1 MPAALF
7 LLRTSHAFSSF
18 QGAKLTPYSHPINLL
33 YEKAVVDY
41 LPIFADLK
49 QRPVLV
55 VGGGE
60 VAARK
65 VDLLLRAGAEVRI
78 VAQTLSTELEHQHLQ
93 GRVNW
98 LGQHFVPQQLDDVFL
113 VIAATDDSALNA
125 EVYAEADKRRVL
137 ANVVDDQPR
146 CSFIFPSIIDRSPLV
161 VAVSSS
167 GQAPVLARM
176 LREKL
181 EALLPASLGQMA
193 ELAGG
198 WRGKVKQRL
207 VAIGARR
214 RFWEKAFNGR
224 FATLVAN
231 GQTEQAQQ
239 QLEQDLTAF
248 AQGNEGTQGEI
259 ALVGAGPGDVGL
271 LTLRGLQV
279 MQQADVVLYDHLV
292 SEETLDLV
300 RRDAERICVGKRAG
314 AHSVIQEETNRL
326 LVELAQQGKRV
337 VRLKGGD
344 PFIFGR
350 GGEELQVAA
359 AAGIPFQVVPGVTAA
374 AGATAYAGIPLTH
387 RDHAQSVTFITGH
400 CRDDE
405 DGLDWAALARARQTL
420 AIYMGTMKAADI
432 SRNLIAHGRDA
443 DTPVAVISRG
453 TRADQQV
460 QTGTLQ
466 QLEQLTRQA
475 PLPALLVIGEVVE
488 LHHQIAWFGHQSQ
501 TAVAARPA
509 VVNLA

>member
-1 MPAALF
+1 M
-7 LLRTSHAFSSF
+7 
-18 QGAKLTPYSHPINLL
+18 
-33 YEKAVVDY
+33 DY

-55 VGGGE
+55 VGGGD

-65 VDLLLRAGAEVRI
+65 VSLLQRAGAEIRI
-78 VAQTLSTELEHQHLQ
+78 VAQSLSPELEQQRQQ
-93 GRVNW
+93 GRVLW
-98 LGQHFVPQQLDDVFL
+98 LGKTFDPQQLDDVFL
-113 VIAATDDSALNA
+113 AIAATDDNALNA
-125 EVYAEADKRRVL
+125 AVFAEADKRRVL

-167 GQAPVLARM
+167 GQAPVLARL

-193 ELAGG
+193 QLAGR
-198 WRGKVKQRL
+198 WRGQVKQRL
-207 VAIGARR
+207 ASIGERR
-214 RFWEKAFNGR
+214 RFWENTFGGR

-231 GQTEQAQQ
+231 GQTAQAER
-239 QLEQDLTAF
+239 QLEQDLHRF
-248 AQGNEGTQGEI
+248 AAGDEGAQGEI

-292 SEETLDLV
+292 SGEILDLV

-400 CRDDE
+400 CRPDG
-405 DGLDWAALARARQTL
+405 DGLDWADLARARQTL

-432 SRNLIAHGRDA
+432 SQRLIAHGRDA
-443 DTPVAVISRG
+443 ATPVAVISRG

-460 QTGTLQ
+460 QIGT
-466 QLEQLTRQA
+466 LEQLEYLAQRA

-501 TAVAARPA
+501 TEGAARPA

>member
-1 MPAALF
+1 M
-7 LLRTSHAFSSF
+7 
-18 QGAKLTPYSHPINLL
+18 
-33 YEKAVVDY
+33 DY

-60 VAARK
+60 VATRK
-65 VDLLLRAGAEVRI
+65 VDLLQRSGAEIRI
-78 VAQTLSTELEHQHLQ
+78 VAQSLLPELEQQWQQ
-93 GRVNW
+93 GRLIW
-98 LGQHFVPQQLDDVFL
+98 LGTTFEPCQLDEVFL
-113 VIAATDDSALNA
+113 VIAATDDGALNA
-125 EVYAEADKRRVL
+125 KVFAAADKRRVL

-181 EALLPASLGQMA
+181 EVLLPASLGQMA
-193 ELAGG
+193 EVAGR
-198 WRGKVKQRL
+198 WRGRVKQRL
-207 VAIGARR
+207 TSISERR
-214 RFWEKAFNGR
+214 RFWEKTFGGR
-224 FATLVAN
+224 FSTQVAN
-231 GQTEQAQQ
+231 GQSAQAEQ
-239 QLEQDLTAF
+239 QLEQDLHRF
-248 AQGNEGTQGEI
+248 AQSGESTQGEI

-271 LTLRGLQV
+271 LTLRGLQL

-292 SEETLDLV
+292 SDEILDLV

-314 AHSVIQEETNRL
+314 AHSVIQEEINRL
-326 LVELAQQGKRV
+326 LLALAQQGKRV

-359 AAGIPFQVVPGVTAA
+359 EAGIPFQVVPGITAA

-400 CRDDE
+400 CRPDS
-405 DGLDWAALARARQTL
+405 DGLDWADLARSRQTL
-420 AIYMGTMKAADI
+420 AIYMGAMKAAAI
-432 SRNLIAHGRDA
+432 SQCLMAHGRVA
-443 DTPVAVISRG
+443 ATPVAVISRG

-460 QTGTLQ
+460 HIGTLQ
-466 QLEQLTRQA
+466 QLEELAQRA
-475 PLPALLVIGEVVE
+475 ALPALLVIGEVVA
-488 LHHQIAWFGHQSQ
+488 LHHQIAWFGQQ
-501 TAVAARPA
+501 PQAAGTSRPA

>member
-1 MPAALF
+1 M
-7 LLRTSHAFSSF
+7 
-18 QGAKLTPYSHPINLL
+18 
-33 YEKAVVDY
+33 DY

-65 VDLLLRAGAEVRI
+65 VDLLLRAGAEIRI
-78 VAQTLSTELEHQHLQ
+78 VAQSLSPILEHLHQQ
-93 GRVNW
+93 GQVHW
-98 LGQHFVPQQLDDVFL
+98 LGQAFAAQQLDEVFL

-125 EVYAEADKRRVL
+125 EVFAEADKRRVL

-181 EALLPASLGQMA
+181 EALLPARLGQMA
-193 ELAGG
+193 EVAGR
-198 WRGKVKQRL
+198 WRGQVKQRL
-207 VAIGARR
+207 NAMGERR
-214 RFWEKAFNGR
+214 RFWEKAFGGR

-231 GQTEQAQQ
+231 GQTAEAER
-239 QLEQDLTAF
+239 QLEQDLQQF
-248 AQGNEGTQGEI
+248 AQGSEGTQGEI
-259 ALVGAGPGDVGL
+259 SLVGAGPGDVGL

-292 SEETLDLV
+292 SDEILDLV

-314 AHSVIQEETNRL
+314 AHLVIQEETNRL

-400 CRDDE
+400 CRPDG
-405 DGLDWAALARARQTL
+405 DGLDWADLARARQTL

-432 SRNLIAHGRDA
+432 SQRLIAHGRA
-443 DTPVAVISRG
+443 ATTPVAVISRG
-453 TRADQQV
+453 TRADQLV
-460 QTGTLQ
+460 QTGTLE
-466 QLEQLTRQA
+466 QLEQLAQQA

-488 LHHQIAWFGHQSQ
+488 LHHQIAWFGHQPQ
-501 TAVAARPA
+501 TEGVSRPA

>member
-1 MPAALF
+1 
-7 LLRTSHAFSSF
+7 
-18 QGAKLTPYSHPINLL
+18 
-33 YEKAVVDY
+33 VDY

-55 VGGGE
+55 VGGGD

-65 VDLLLRAGAEVRI
+65 VDLLQRAGAEIRI
-78 VAQTLSTELEHQHLQ
+78 VAQSLSPELEQQRQQ
-93 GRVNW
+93 GQLLW
-98 LGQHFVPQQLDDVFL
+98 LGKTFDPQQLDDVFL
-113 VIAATDDSALNA
+113 AIAATDDNALNA
-125 EVYAEADKRRVL
+125 AVFAEADKRRVL

-167 GQAPVLARM
+167 GQAPVLARL

-193 ELAGG
+193 QVAGR
-198 WRGKVKQRL
+198 WRGQVKQRL
-207 VAIGARR
+207 ASIGERR
-214 RFWEKAFNGR
+214 SFWEKTFGGR

-231 GQTEQAQQ
+231 GQTAQAER
-239 QLEQDLTAF
+239 QLEQDLQSF
-248 AQGNEGTQGEI
+248 AAGDEGAQGEI

-292 SEETLDLV
+292 SGEILDLV

-400 CRDDE
+400 CRPDG
-405 DGLDWAALARARQTL
+405 DGLDWADLARARQTL

-432 SRNLIAHGRDA
+432 SQRLIAHGRA
-443 DTPVAVISRG
+443 AETPVAVISRG

-460 QTGTLQ
+460 QIGTLD
-466 QLEQLTRQA
+466 QLEHLAQRA

-501 TAVAARPA
+501 TEGAARPA

>member
-1 MPAALF
+1 M
-7 LLRTSHAFSSF
+7 
-18 QGAKLTPYSHPINLL
+18 L

-55 VGGGE
+55 VGGGD

-65 VDLLLRAGAEVRI
+65 VSLLQRAGAEIRI
-78 VAQTLSTELEHQHLQ
+78 VAQSLSPELEQQRQQ
-93 GRVNW
+93 GRVLW
-98 LGQHFVPQQLDDVFL
+98 LGKTFDPQQLDDVFL
-113 VIAATDDSALNA
+113 AIAATDDNALNA
-125 EVYAEADKRRVL
+125 AVFAEADKRRVL

-167 GQAPVLARM
+167 GQAPVLARL

-181 EALLPASLGQMA
+181 EALLPASLGLMA
-193 ELAGG
+193 QVAGR
-198 WRGKVKQRL
+198 WRGQVKQRL
-207 VAIGARR
+207 ASIGERR
-214 RFWEKAFNGR
+214 RFWENTFGGR

-231 GQTEQAQQ
+231 GQTAQAER
-239 QLEQDLTAF
+239 QLEQDLHRF
-248 AQGNEGTQGEI
+248 AAGDEGTQGEI

-292 SEETLDLV
+292 SGEILDLV

-400 CRDDE
+400 CRPDG
-405 DGLDWAALARARQTL
+405 DGLDWADLARARQTL

-432 SRNLIAHGRDA
+432 SQRLIAHGRDA
-443 DTPVAVISRG
+443 ATPVAVISRG

-460 QTGTLQ
+460 QIGT
-466 QLEQLTRQA
+466 LEQLEYLAQRA

-501 TAVAARPA
+501 TEGAARPA

>member
-1 MPAALF
+1 M
-7 LLRTSHAFSSF
+7 
-18 QGAKLTPYSHPINLL
+18 
-33 YEKAVVDY
+33 DY

-55 VGGGE
+55 VGGGD

-65 VDLLLRAGAEVRI
+65 VSLLQRVGAEIRI
-78 VAQTLSTELEHQHLQ
+78 VAQSLSPELEQQRQQ
-93 GRVNW
+93 GRVLW
-98 LGQHFVPQQLDDVFL
+98 LGKTFDPQQLDDVFL
-113 VIAATDDSALNA
+113 AIAATDDNALNA
-125 EVYAEADKRRVL
+125 AVFAEADKRRVL

-167 GQAPVLARM
+167 GQAPVLARL

-181 EALLPASLGQMA
+181 EALLPASLGLMA
-193 ELAGG
+193 QVAGR
-198 WRGKVKQRL
+198 WRGQVKQRL
-207 VAIGARR
+207 ASIGERR
-214 RFWEKAFNGR
+214 RFWENTFGGR

-231 GQTEQAQQ
+231 GQTAQAER
-239 QLEQDLTAF
+239 QLEQDLHRF
-248 AQGNEGTQGEI
+248 ATGEEGAQGEI

-292 SEETLDLV
+292 SGEILDLV

-400 CRDDE
+400 CRPDG
-405 DGLDWAALARARQTL
+405 DGLDWADLARARQTL

-432 SRNLIAHGRDA
+432 SQRLIAHGRDA
-443 DTPVAVISRG
+443 STPVAVISRG

-460 QTGTLQ
+460 QIGT
-466 QLEQLTRQA
+466 LEQLEYLAQRA

-501 TAVAARPA
+501 TEGAARPA

>member
-1 MPAALF
+1 M
-7 LLRTSHAFSSF
+7 
-18 QGAKLTPYSHPINLL
+18 
-33 YEKAVVDY
+33 DY

-55 VGGGE
+55 VGGGD

-65 VDLLLRAGAEVRI
+65 VSLLQRVGAEIRI
-78 VAQTLSTELEHQHLQ
+78 VAQSLSPELEQQRQQ
-93 GRVNW
+93 GRVLW
-98 LGQHFVPQQLDDVFL
+98 LGKTFDPQQLDDVFL
-113 VIAATDDSALNA
+113 AIAATDDNALNA
-125 EVYAEADKRRVL
+125 AVFAEADKRRVL

-167 GQAPVLARM
+167 GQAPVLARL

-193 ELAGG
+193 QVAGR
-198 WRGKVKQRL
+198 WRGQVKQRL
-207 VAIGARR
+207 ASIGERR
-214 RFWEKAFNGR
+214 RFWENTFGGR

-231 GQTEQAQQ
+231 GQTAQAER
-239 QLEQDLTAF
+239 QLEQDLHRF
-248 AQGNEGTQGEI
+248 AAGDEGTQGEI

-292 SEETLDLV
+292 SGEILDLV

-400 CRDDE
+400 CRPDG
-405 DGLDWAALARARQTL
+405 DGLDWADLARARQTL

-432 SRNLIAHGRDA
+432 SQRLIAHGRDA
-443 DTPVAVISRG
+443 ATPVAVISRG

-460 QTGTLQ
+460 QIGT
-466 QLEQLTRQA
+466 LEQLEYLAQRA

-501 TAVAARPA
+501 TEGAARPA

>member
-1 MPAALF
+1 M
-7 LLRTSHAFSSF
+7 
-18 QGAKLTPYSHPINLL
+18 
-33 YEKAVVDY
+33 DY

-55 VGGGE
+55 VGGGD

-65 VDLLLRAGAEVRI
+65 VSLLQRAGAEIRI
-78 VAQTLSTELEHQHLQ
+78 VAQSLSPELEQQRQQ
-93 GRVNW
+93 GRVLW
-98 LGQHFVPQQLDDVFL
+98 LGKTFDPQQLDDVFL
-113 VIAATDDSALNA
+113 AIAATDDNALNA
-125 EVYAEADKRRVL
+125 AVFAEADKRRVL

-167 GQAPVLARM
+167 GQAPVLARL

-193 ELAGG
+193 QVAGR
-198 WRGKVKQRL
+198 WRGQVKQRL
-207 VAIGARR
+207 ASIGERR
-214 RFWEKAFNGR
+214 RFWENTFGGR

-231 GQTEQAQQ
+231 GQTAQAER
-239 QLEQDLTAF
+239 QLEQDLHRF
-248 AQGNEGTQGEI
+248 AAGDEGAQGEI

-292 SEETLDLV
+292 SGEILDLV

-400 CRDDE
+400 CRPDG
-405 DGLDWAALARARQTL
+405 DGLDWADLARARQTL

-432 SRNLIAHGRDA
+432 SQRLIAHGRDA
-443 DTPVAVISRG
+443 ATPVAVISRG

-460 QTGTLQ
+460 QIGT
-466 QLEQLTRQA
+466 LEQLEYLAQRA
-475 PLPALLVIGEVVE
+475 PLPALLVVGEVVE

-501 TAVAARPA
+501 TEGAARPA

>member
-1 MPAALF
+1 M
-7 LLRTSHAFSSF
+7 
-18 QGAKLTPYSHPINLL
+18 
-33 YEKAVVDY
+33 DY

-55 VGGGE
+55 VGGGD

-65 VDLLLRAGAEVRI
+65 VSLLQRAGAEIRI
-78 VAQTLSTELEHQHLQ
+78 VAQSLSPELEQQRQQ
-93 GRVNW
+93 GQLLW
-98 LGQHFVPQQLDDVFL
+98 LGKTFDPQQLDEVFL
-113 VIAATDDSALNA
+113 AIAATDDNALNA
-125 EVYAEADKRRVL
+125 AVFAEADKRRVL

-167 GQAPVLARM
+167 GQAPVLARL

-193 ELAGG
+193 QVAGR
-198 WRGKVKQRL
+198 WRGQAKQRL
-207 VAIGARR
+207 ASIGERR
-214 RFWEKAFNGR
+214 RFWEKAFGGR

-231 GQTEQAQQ
+231 GQTAQAER
-239 QLEQDLTAF
+239 QLEQDLQSF
-248 AQGNEGTQGEI
+248 AAGDEGAQGEI

-292 SEETLDLV
+292 SGEILDLV

-400 CRDDE
+400 CRPDG
-405 DGLDWAALARARQTL
+405 DGLDWADLARARQTL

-432 SRNLIAHGRDA
+432 SQRLIAHGRDA
-443 DTPVAVISRG
+443 ATPVAVISRG

-460 QTGTLQ
+460 QIGT
-466 QLEQLTRQA
+466 LEQLEYLAQRA

-501 TAVAARPA
+501 TEGAVRPA

>member
-1 MPAALF
+1 M
-7 LLRTSHAFSSF
+7 
-18 QGAKLTPYSHPINLL
+18 
-33 YEKAVVDY
+33 DY

-55 VGGGE
+55 VGGGD

-65 VDLLLRAGAEVRI
+65 VSLLQRAGAEIRI
-78 VAQTLSTELEHQHLQ
+78 VAQSLSPELEQQRQQ
-93 GRVNW
+93 GRVLW
-98 LGQHFVPQQLDDVFL
+98 LEKTFDPQQLDDVFL
-113 VIAATDDSALNA
+113 AIAATDDNALNA
-125 EVYAEADKRRVL
+125 AVFAEADKRRVL

-167 GQAPVLARM
+167 GQAPVLARL

-193 ELAGG
+193 QVAGR
-198 WRGKVKQRL
+198 WRGQVKQRL
-207 VAIGARR
+207 ASIGERR
-214 RFWEKAFNGR
+214 RFWENTFGGR

-231 GQTEQAQQ
+231 GQTAQAER
-239 QLEQDLTAF
+239 QLEQDLHRF
-248 AQGNEGTQGEI
+248 AAGDEGAQGEI

-292 SEETLDLV
+292 SGEILDLV

-400 CRDDE
+400 CRPDG
-405 DGLDWAALARARQTL
+405 DGLDWADLARARQTL

-432 SRNLIAHGRDA
+432 SQRLIAHGRDA
-443 DTPVAVISRG
+443 ATPVAVISRG

-460 QTGTLQ
+460 QIGT
-466 QLEQLTRQA
+466 LEQLEYLAQRA

-501 TAVAARPA
+501 TEGAARPA

>member
-1 MPAALF
+1 M
-7 LLRTSHAFSSF
+7 
-18 QGAKLTPYSHPINLL
+18 
-33 YEKAVVDY
+33 DY

-60 VAARK
+60 VATRK
-65 VDLLLRAGAEVRI
+65 VDLLQRSGAEIRI
-78 VAQTLSTELEHQHLQ
+78 VAQSLLPKLEQQWQQ
-93 GRVNW
+93 GRLIW
-98 LGQHFVPQQLDDVFL
+98 LGTTFEPCQLDEVFL
-113 VIAATDDSALNA
+113 VIAATDDGALNA
-125 EVYAEADKRRVL
+125 KVLAAADKRRVL

-193 ELAGG
+193 EVAGR
-198 WRGKVKQRL
+198 WRGRVKQRL
-207 VAIGARR
+207 TSISERR
-214 RFWEKAFNGR
+214 RFWEKTFGGR
-224 FATLVAN
+224 FSTQVAN
-231 GQTEQAQQ
+231 GQSAQAEQ
-239 QLEQDLTAF
+239 QLEQDLHRF
-248 AQGNEGTQGEI
+248 AQSGESTQGEI

-271 LTLRGLQV
+271 LTLRGLQL

-292 SEETLDLV
+292 SDEILDLV

-314 AHSVIQEETNRL
+314 AHSAIQEEINLLL
-326 LVELAQQGKRV
+326 LVLAQQGKRV

-359 AAGIPFQVVPGVTAA
+359 EAGIPFQVVPGITAA

-400 CRDDE
+400 CRPDG
-405 DGLDWAALARARQTL
+405 DGLDWADLARSRQTL
-420 AIYMGTMKAADI
+420 AIYMGAMKAAAI
-432 SRNLIAHGRDA
+432 SQCLMAHGRVA
-443 DTPVAVISRG
+443 ATPVAVISRG

-460 QTGTLQ
+460 HIGTLQ
-466 QLEQLTRQA
+466 QLEELAQRA
-475 PLPALLVIGEVVE
+475 ALPALLVIGEVVA
-488 LHHQIAWFGHQSQ
+488 LHHQIAWFGQQ
-501 TAVAARPA
+501 PQAAGTSRPA

>member
-1 MPAALF
+1 M
-7 LLRTSHAFSSF
+7 
-18 QGAKLTPYSHPINLL
+18 
-33 YEKAVVDY
+33 DY

-65 VDLLLRAGAEVRI
+65 VELLARAGAEIRI
-78 VAQTLSTELEHQHLQ
+78 VAQSLSPELEQRRQ
-93 GRVNW
+93 EGRIHW
-98 LGQHFVPQQLDDVFL
+98 LGQAFAPEQLDDVFL
-113 VIAATDDSALNA
+113 VIAATSDSALNA
-125 EVYAEADKRRVL
+125 TVYAEADARRVL

-161 VAVSSS
+161 VAVSSG

-181 EALLPASLGQMA
+181 EALLPASLGPMA
-193 ELAGG
+193 QLAGG
-198 WRGKVKQRL
+198 FRQRVKQTL
-207 VAIGARR
+207 GAIGARR
-214 RFWEKAFNGR
+214 RFWEKALNGR

-231 GQTEQAQQ
+231 GQQAQAEQ
-239 QLEQDLTAF
+239 QLAQDLAAF
-248 AQGNEGTQGEI
+248 ATGNEGAQGEI
-259 ALVGAGPGDVGL
+259 ALVGAGPGDIGL

-292 SEETLDLV
+292 SEEILDLV
-300 RRDAERICVGKRAG
+300 RRDADRICVGKRAG

-400 CRDDE
+400 ARADG
-405 DGLDWAALARARQTL
+405 DGLDWADLARARQTL

-432 SRNLIAHGRDA
+432 SQRLMAHGRA
-443 DTPVAVISRG
+443 AETPVAVISRG

-460 QTGTLQ
+460 LTGTLQ
-466 QLEQLTRQA
+466 QLEQLAQRA
-475 PLPALLVIGEVVE
+475 PLPALLVIGEVVQ
-488 LHHQIAWFGHQSQ
+488 LHHQIAWFGQQSQ
-501 TAVAARPA
+501 TVST

>member
-1 MPAALF
+1 M
-7 LLRTSHAFSSF
+7 
-18 QGAKLTPYSHPINLL
+18 
-33 YEKAVVDY
+33 DY

-55 VGGGE
+55 VGGGD

-65 VDLLLRAGAEVRI
+65 VSLLQRAGAEIRI
-78 VAQTLSTELEHQHLQ
+78 VAQSLSPELEQQRQQ
-93 GRVNW
+93 GRVLW
-98 LGQHFVPQQLDDVFL
+98 LGRTFDPQQLDDVFL
-113 VIAATDDSALNA
+113 AIAATDDNALNA
-125 EVYAEADKRRVL
+125 AVFAEADKRRVL

-167 GQAPVLARM
+167 GQAPVLARL

-193 ELAGG
+193 QVAGR
-198 WRGKVKQRL
+198 WRGQVKQRL
-207 VAIGARR
+207 ASIGERR
-214 RFWEKAFNGR
+214 RFWENTFGGR

-231 GQTEQAQQ
+231 GQTAQAER
-239 QLEQDLTAF
+239 QLEQDLHRF
-248 AQGNEGTQGEI
+248 AAGDEGAQGEI

-292 SEETLDLV
+292 SGEILDLV

-400 CRDDE
+400 CRPDG
-405 DGLDWAALARARQTL
+405 DGLDWADLARARQTL

-432 SRNLIAHGRDA
+432 SQRLIAHGRDA
-443 DTPVAVISRG
+443 ATPVAVISRG

-460 QTGTLQ
+460 QIGT
-466 QLEQLTRQA
+466 LEQLEYLAQRA

-501 TAVAARPA
+501 TEGAARPA